1 MLYQAHGSNW
11 TWWVCSFDFYQER
24 RKDVIYIACIHIG
37 FRLQS
42 TVLNIM
48 LSIWNIKKKLKNI
61 AMIIGDNTW
70 IGLLLND
77 NIQCVYYS

>member
-1 MLYQAHGSNW
+1 MMGMFFWFLSRKKKRCDIYSLHSYWIQITIHCPKYNVKYLKYQ
-11 TWWVCSFDFYQER
+11 
-24 RKDVIYIACIHIG
+24 
-37 FRLQS
+37 
-42 TVLNIM
+42 
-48 LSIWNIKKKLKNI
+48 KKLKNI